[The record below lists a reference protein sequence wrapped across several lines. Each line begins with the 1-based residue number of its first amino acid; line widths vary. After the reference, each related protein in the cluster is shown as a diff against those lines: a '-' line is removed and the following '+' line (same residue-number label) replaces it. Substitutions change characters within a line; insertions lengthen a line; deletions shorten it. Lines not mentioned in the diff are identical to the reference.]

1 MNEDSQQGEEPDTG
15 RSDGPSDPDRKAD
28 KDDHSDQ
35 KKPDAKTGSDGDEE
49 LKNQGNGSKGDDKPP
64 LYKRPIFWVIVL
76 GVGAIVLVGGIL
88 YYLHSRKYK
97 STDDAFVDAHI
108 VRIAAETTGRLTY
121 VAALDN
127 DRVHRGEIL
136 ATIAPEAPEST
147 LAEAKASVAQAD
159 SQIGQAQAQV
169 DIARANLASAIANS
183 KVPLAEADRASAD
196 YARYLKL
203 RRIDPSAAAP
213 TQISQARSQAEAANA
228 QALAARKQIDT
239 ASANIGSAL
248 KQVSA
253 MQAQR
258 RSSQARVSQANVS
271 VSYLTIRAP
280 IDGTI
285 ANRQVNV
292 GTYVAPGQQLLAIVP
307 DDMWITANFKET
319 QLTLMRPGLPVSIK
333 VDAFPDQKF
342 NGHVESIQRGSG
354 QIFQLLPPQNATGN
368 YVKVVQRVPV
378 RIRFNDNS
386 WRKFMIGP
394 GMSVSPTVT
403 IRP

>member
-1 MNEDSQQGEEPDTG
+1 
-15 RSDGPSDPDRKAD
+15 
-28 KDDHSDQ
+28 
-35 KKPDAKTGSDGDEE
+35 
-49 LKNQGNGSKGDDKPP
+49 
-64 LYKRPIFWVIVL
+64 
-76 GVGAIVLVGGIL
+76 
-88 YYLHSRKYK
+88 
-97 STDDAFVDAHI
+97 
-108 VRIAAETTGRLTY
+108 
-121 VAALDN
+121 
-127 DRVHRGEIL
+127 
-136 ATIAPEAPEST
+136 
-147 LAEAKASVAQAD
+147 
-159 SQIGQAQAQV
+159 
-169 DIARANLASAIANS
+169 
-183 KVPLAEADRASAD
+183 
-196 YARYLKL
+196 
-203 RRIDPSAAAP
+203 
-213 TQISQARSQAEAANA
+213 
-228 QALAARKQIDT
+228 
-239 ASANIGSAL
+239 
-248 KQVSA
+248 